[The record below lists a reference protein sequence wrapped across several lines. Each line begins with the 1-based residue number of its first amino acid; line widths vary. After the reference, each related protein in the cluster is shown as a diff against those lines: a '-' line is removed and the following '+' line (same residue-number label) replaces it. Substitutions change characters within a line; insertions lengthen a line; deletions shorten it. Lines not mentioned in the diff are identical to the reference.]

1 MVRTQSSI
9 RTIFFQILMKTFY
22 ISFFLFL
29 LFALVKIPAFGQIDQ
44 IFGVEVVPNNVEGSP
59 IRSVVI
65 LLEKDGKEY
74 LADSLEIQAFYDAFN
89 IKPGS
94 VFRQFSVDLAISV
107 FLKQEE
113 IKSAS
118 YKVYTPEISG
128 PVVLVIR
135 SSFWSEGEK
144 KEKETKKSLPFPTL
158 IETERSKLT
167 LILNGAVGIY
177 HDQNAFF
184 SKGAEFTQGN
194 PVATN
199 PAGRGPRFWGE
210 TFLEPGI
217 AGITQLGKSKIYPY
231 GAVTFLLSGRN
242 SSDIYS
248 EGTAFKGTVERLY
261 GGVLLPQL
269 GKNQQLHI
277 DLSAGRQFF
286 QLNDGFLFSR
296 FSGSANAGERGSV
309 FLNSR
314 TAFQMTAWA
323 KVHWKK
329 FNFSAYYVEPQELFK
344 DRQSDTRYLGGG
356 VSYND
361 NKHFDLAL
369 HYITI
374 HSSKSTYATPDGRIP
389 LEGLQTLNPKVWV
402 NNIAGTGVFIKSEYA
417 FQRNSNADMVSNGW
431 YLGGGIVKQA
441 WKKSPSLYYR
451 FAFMQGDNPATKRF
465 ERFDILQ
472 GGGLGNWIQGINF
485 KKIIGDGNLLTHRIE
500 MKAYLAKN
508 MDLSFDYFILMAD
521 SKSNL
526 GSPAPIATLQDK
538 NFGQEFT
545 TTYRYFFKRNYLF
558 LGLFSWANP
567 GKAISS
573 SFESNVY
580 DWFTFQASTFMFF

>member
-1 MVRTQSSI
+1 MKKVWI
-9 RTIFFQILMKTFY
+9 EFTIHTFY
-22 ISFFLFL
+22 MNMKSLFNCIIFIL
-29 LFALVKIPAFGQIDQ
+29 LTCLSAVPGFTQIDQ

-74 LADSLEIQAFYDAFN
+74 IADSLELQAFYDAFN

-94 VFRQFSVDLAISV
+94 IFRQFSVDLAISV

-113 IKSAS
+113 IKSAN

-135 SSFWSEGEK
+135 SSFWTDGEI

-158 IETERSKLT
+158 IETEKSKLT
-167 LILNGAVGIY
+167 VILNGAIGLY

-194 PVATN
+194 PVANN
-199 PAGRGPRFWGE
+199 PAGSGPRFWGE

-217 AGITQLGKSKIYPY
+217 AGITRLGNTQIYPY
-231 GAVTFLLSGRN
+231 GAVSLLLSGRN

-248 EGTAFKGTVERLY
+248 DGTAFKGTIERLY
-261 GGVLLPQL
+261 GGVLLPGL
-269 GKNQQLHI
+269 GKNKQLNI

-309 FLNSR
+309 FLNAR
-314 TAFQMTAWA
+314 TAYQMTAWA

-329 FNFSAYYVEPQELFK
+329 FNFSAYYLEPQELFK
-344 DRQSDTRYLGGG
+344 ERQSDTRYLGGG
-356 VSYND
+356 VSFND
-361 NKHFDLAL
+361 NKNLDLAL

-374 HSSKSTYATPDGRIP
+374 HSSKSSYSSPTGPIP
-389 LEGLQTLNPKVWV
+389 LEGLHTLNPKVWI
-402 NNIAGTGVFIKSEYA
+402 NNIAGKGLFIKSEYA
-417 FQRNSNADMVSNGW
+417 FQKNRNADMVSNAW
-431 YLGGGIVKQA
+431 YLGGGIVKKS
-441 WKKSPSLYYR
+441 WRKSPSLYYR
-451 FAFMQGDNPATKRF
+451 FAFMQGDDPTTTRF

-485 KKIIGDGNLLTHRIE
+485 KKILGDGNLLTHRIE
-500 MKAYLAKN
+500 VKGYISKN
-508 MDLSFDYFILMAD
+508 MELSFDYFILSAD

-526 GSPAPIATLQDK
+526 GSLAPIATLQSK
-538 NFGQEFT
+538 EFGQEFT
-545 TTYRYFFKRNYLF
+545 TTYRYFFKNNFLF
-558 LGLFSWANP
+558 LGLFSWADP

>member
-1 MVRTQSSI
+1 
-9 RTIFFQILMKTFY
+9 MKSLFNA
-22 ISFFLFL
+22 SLLFLFISL
-29 LFALVKIPAFGQIDQ
+29 MACPVFGQIDQ
-44 IFGVEVVPNNVEGSP
+44 IFGIEVVPNTVEGSP

-74 LADSLEIQAFYDAFN
+74 LADSLEIKAFYDAFN

-94 VFRQFSVDLAISV
+94 IFRQFSVDLAISV

-135 SSFWSEGEK
+135 SSFWTEEEDK
-144 KEKETKKSLPFPTL
+144 KIVAKKPLPFPSL
-158 IETERSKLT
+158 IETEKSKLT
-167 LILNGAVGIY
+167 LILNGAIGLY

-194 PVATN
+194 PVANN
-199 PAGRGPRFWGE
+199 PAGIGPRFWGE
-210 TFLEPGI
+210 AFLEPGV
-217 AGITQLGKSKIYPY
+217 AGITQLGKTKIFPY
-231 GAVTFLLSGRN
+231 GAVTFLVSGRN

-248 EGTAFKGTVERLY
+248 EGTALKGTIERLY
-261 GGVLLPQL
+261 GGILLPQL
-269 GKNQQLHI
+269 GKKQQLHI

-309 FLNSR
+309 YLNSR
-314 TAFQMTAWA
+314 TAYQMTAWA

-329 FNFSAYYVEPQELFK
+329 FNFSAFYLEPQELFK

-356 VSYND
+356 ISYND
-361 NKHFDLAL
+361 NRRLDLGL

-374 HSSKSTYATPDGRIP
+374 HSSKSTYATPNDRIP
-389 LEGLQTLNPKVWV
+389 LEGLQTINPKVWV
-402 NNIAGTGVFIKSEYA
+402 NNIAGKGFFIKSEYA
-417 FQRNSNADMVSNGW
+417 FQRNSNADMVANAW
-431 YLGGGIVKQA
+431 YLGGGLAKQT

-451 FAFMQGDNPATKRF
+451 FAFMQGDDPTTTRF

-485 KKIIGDGNLLTHRIE
+485 KKIIGDGNLLTHRLE
-500 MKAYLAKN
+500 VKAYLAKN
-508 MDLSFDYFILMAD
+508 MELSFDYFFLNAD

-526 GSPAPIATLQDK
+526 GSLAPISTLQDK

-545 TTYRYFFKRNYLF
+545 TTYRYFFKRNFLF
-558 LGLFSWANP
+558 LGLFSWAKP

-580 DWFTFQASTFMFF
+580 DWLTFQASTFMFF